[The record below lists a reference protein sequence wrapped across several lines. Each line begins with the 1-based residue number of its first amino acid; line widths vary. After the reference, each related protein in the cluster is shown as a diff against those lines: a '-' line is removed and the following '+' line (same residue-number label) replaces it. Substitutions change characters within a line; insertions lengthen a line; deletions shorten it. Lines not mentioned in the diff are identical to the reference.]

1 MRAAV
6 LLWVALLAGCEA
18 ARFYFNETAGI
29 SPNELLPIALQ
40 ERQYVDDRNLESKV
54 VGIVGPKVE
63 VDVYLKEVTL
73 KGPATPEQVA
83 AVKRLS
89 GVKSVKVT
97 Q

>member
-6 LLWVALLAGCEA
+6 LLWVALIAGCES
-18 ARFYFNETAGI
+18 ARFYLNETAGI
-29 SPNELLPIALQ
+29 SPGELIPIVFQ

-54 VGIVGPKVE
+54 QGIVGPQVE

-73 KGPATPEQVA
+73 KGAVTPEQIEA
-83 AVKRLS
+83 IKRLS
-89 GVKSVKVT
+89 DVKSVRT